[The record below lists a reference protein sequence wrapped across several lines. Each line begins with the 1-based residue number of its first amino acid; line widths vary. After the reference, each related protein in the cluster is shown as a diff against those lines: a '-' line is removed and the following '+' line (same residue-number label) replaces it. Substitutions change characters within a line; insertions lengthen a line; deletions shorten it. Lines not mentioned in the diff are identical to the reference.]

1 MLRGH
6 VLIDRKPSHGH
17 MHRNADWSNGPFHI
31 GCGKLV
37 EKIQPICT
45 HFNKKEMQIDQRS
58 LHNNRMQH
66 RLINQIKMNCQL
78 AKK

>member
-1 MLRGH
+1 
-6 VLIDRKPSHGH
+6 

-37 EKIQPICT
+37 EK
-45 HFNKKEMQIDQRS
+45 FNFDKKVMHIDQRS
-58 LHNNRMQH
+58 LHNNRMQRRH
-66 RLINQIKMNCQL
+66 INQIKMNCQL